1 MKKGEVMEKSQ
12 TLEELR
18 IEREK
23 LDRQIAAI
31 EIEEKRKV
39 LDQVRELVKQAGLTM
54 DDVFGRAKKS
64 KRPEAGPAK
73 YQHPDNPALT
83 WAGVG
88 RKPNWLTTELANGKT
103 LDSFAV

>member
-1 MKKGEVMEKSQ
+1 MMEKVP

-23 LDRQIAAI
+23 LDKQIAAI
-31 EIEEKRKV
+31 ESEEKQKA
-39 LDQVRELVKQAGLTM
+39 LAHVRELVKKAGLTM
-54 DDVFGRAKKS
+54 DEVFGHAKQS
-64 KRPEAGPAK
+64 KRAESGPAK
-73 YQHPDNPALT
+73 YQHPDNPGLI

-88 RKPNWLTTELANGKT
+88 RKPNWLTTELEAGKT